1 MTHLSYR
8 KTYAMMS
15 SRGDDIVPKDTFKN
29 LNADKKQRIFDAA
42 IQEFST
48 CSFSDASINQ
58 IIKTAGIPR
67 GSFYQYFNDKEDL
80 YLYMIEEISNE
91 KKKLIPERVLNPDDD
106 FFETFIQKTKD
117 SLELGKVKPEY
128 TKIGMLMQM
137 DNSEFIAKFRT
148 TSIEKYR
155 KQLKH
160 NKECGLIRQEVNTD
174 IVLDMLFSY
183 TLEEYFKSGFDENE
197 YLKKVSDAINIIKEG
212 IKLNKD

>member
-1 MTHLSYR
+1 M
-8 KTYAMMS
+8 
-15 SRGDDIVPKDTFKN
+15 PKDTFKN
-29 LNADKKQRIFDAA
+29 LNEDKKQRIFDAA

-80 YLYMIEEISNE
+80 YLYMIEEISNQ
-91 KKKLIPERVLNPDDD
+91 KKKLIPERVSNPDDD

-117 SLELGKVKPEY
+117 SLELGKAKPEY

-148 TSIEKYR
+148 ASIEKYR
-155 KQLKH
+155 KQLSQNNFTASRH
-160 NKECGLIRQEVNTD
+160 LYVYSFCQRL
-174 IVLDMLFSY
+174 
-183 TLEEYFKSGFDENE
+183 
-197 YLKKVSDAINIIKEG
+197 
-212 IKLNKD
+212 

>member
-1 MTHLSYR
+1 M
-8 KTYAMMS
+8 
-15 SRGDDIVPKDTFKN
+15 PKETFNN
-29 LNADKKQRIFDAA
+29 LNEGKKQRIFDAA
-42 IQEFST
+42 VQEFST

-80 YLYMIEEISNE
+80 YLYMIEEISNQ
-91 KKKLIPERVLNPDDD
+91 KKKLIPERVSNPDDE

-117 SLELGKVKPEY
+117 SLELGKAKPEY

-148 TSIEKYR
+148 ASIEKYR

-197 YLKKVSDAINIIKEG
+197 YLKKVIDAINIIKEG
-212 IKLNKD
+212 IKNK

>member
-1 MTHLSYR
+1 MTYLSR
-8 KTYAMMS
+8 KKNYAMIS
-15 SRGDDIVPKDTFKN
+15 SRGDDFMPKDTFKN
-29 LNADKKQRIFDAA
+29 LNEDKKQRIFDAA
-42 IQEFST
+42 TQEFSSR
-48 CSFSDASINQ
+48 SFSDASINQ

-91 KKKLIPERVLNPDDD
+91 KKKLTPERVLNPDAD

-117 SLELGKVKPEY
+117 SFELGNTKPEY

-148 TSIEKYR
+148 ASIEKYR

-160 NKECGLIRQEVNTD
+160 NKELGLIRQEVNTD

-183 TLEEYFKSGFDENE
+183 TLDEYFKSGFDENE
-197 YLKKVSDAINIIKEG
+197 YLKKVIDAVNIIREG
-212 IKLNKD
+212 IKNK

>member
-1 MTHLSYR
+1 MTHLSYE
-8 KTYAMMS
+8 KIYAMMS
-15 SRGDDIVPKDTFKN
+15 SRGDDFMPKDTFKN
-29 LNADKKQRIFDAA
+29 LNEDKKQRIFDAA
-42 IQEFST
+42 VQEFST

-80 YLYMIEEISNE
+80 YLYMIEEISNQ
-91 KKKLIPERVLNPDDD
+91 KKKLIPERVSNPDDE
-106 FFETFIQKTKD
+106 FFETFIQKTKE
-117 SLELGKVKPEY
+117 SLELGKAKPEY

-148 TSIEKYR
+148 ASIEKYR

-160 NKECGLIRQEVNTD
+160 NKECDLIRQEVNTD

-197 YLKKVSDAINIIKEG
+197 YLKKVIDAINIIKEG
-212 IKLNKD
+212 IKNK